1 MSWITSAKC
10 FNGLVCIGDIQATIT
25 FQNTNK
31 KKYVNCVKKVHH
43 IYKNLVVGFAG
54 DIKTALLMIEKL
66 EIQLNSWLEKDTY
79 FYLDGQSDYMIHN
92 LKLLYDEIRGD
103 SLPHVELLFCWYSQD
118 EDENNWTMYNWK
130 FKSPNFVRDSNGSI
144 QSPTQI
150 GSGNQHQNF
159 QNALAFLTGDSE
171 KRTERYKKIFENA
184 PDMIIWTI
192 TKYRN
197 FLINQAR
204 QENFEGVSKSF
215 HSFEAIVNYDK
226 LYSKEDYK
234 KIAEIYKQF
243 DLEFSPIDVDG
254 DPIFGV
260 EFSKHKLFEVLKKD
274 PSTVVQAINTI
285 EEINSR
291 INIEA
296 LFEPPIFKEIFHR
309 SLDEL
314 IEEHICSTWKE
325 FTILM
330 KNKYNIAFDSVGTT
344 AIA

>member
-66 EIQLNSWLEKDTY
+66 KILLNNWLEKDTY
-79 FYLDGQSDYMIHN
+79 FYLDGQSDLMIKN
-92 LKLLYDEIRGD
+92 LQILYNEIRGD
-103 SLPHVELLFCWYSQD
+103 SLPYVELLFCWYSQD
-118 EDENNWTMYNWK
+118 EDENKWTMYNWK

-171 KRTERYKKIFENA
+171 KRTEKYKEIFEDN
-184 PDMIIWTI
+184 PDIIIWTVR
-192 TKYRN
+192 KYKN
-197 FLINQAR
+197 FLISQAR

-226 LYSKEDYK
+226 LYSKEDQE
-234 KIAEIYKQF
+234 KITEIYKQF
-243 DLEFSPIDVDG
+243 DLELSPIDVDG

-260 EFSKHKLFEVLKKD
+260 EFSKDKLIEVVKKD
-274 PSTVVQAINTI
+274 PSIFIKTMKTI
-285 EEINSR
+285 EEINSH
-291 INIEA
+291 INTEA
-296 LFEPPIFKEIFHR
+296 LFEPPIFKETFHK
-309 SLDEL
+309 SSDEL
-314 IEEHICSTWKE
+314 IEEPICSTWKE
-325 FTILM
+325 FKMLM
-330 KNKYNIAFDSVGTT
+330 KNKYNISFDSVGTT
-344 AIA
+344 AVA